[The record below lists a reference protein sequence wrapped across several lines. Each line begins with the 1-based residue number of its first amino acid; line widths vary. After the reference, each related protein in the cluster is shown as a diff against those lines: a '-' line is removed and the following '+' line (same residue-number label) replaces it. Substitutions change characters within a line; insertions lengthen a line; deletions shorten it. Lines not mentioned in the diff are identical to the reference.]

1 MKNIL
6 LMNFGGIGD
15 EILFLPVV
23 KSLKEEYPDSEMTL
37 ILEPRSASIQAISA
51 DINHIIKCDIKAG
64 GFKKYL
70 NVLKLIFEVRK
81 KKYDFVVASGSSPLV
96 AVLCFLFGVNKR
108 YGYQSKTSFL
118 HTKAVKLNK
127 NQYAGNMYHD
137 LISPISNK
145 ACALPQITLNA
156 DYEMPFTGDFIALHP
171 GVSKM
176 SVMKNMIKCPEA
188 SFWRE
193 LIEGILSKG
202 KRVVLLGGPD
212 DDEIISQIGNFES
225 VNFCNL
231 YGKTKNLQELA
242 SIISK
247 SSAFICAD
255 SAPMHIAVALN
266 KNVFAIFGP
275 TDDKK
280 LIPSADN
287 FKVIKGGKCDLQP
300 CLWERRQTTCEA
312 LCCLKIN
319 PEEIIS
325 RI

>member
-23 KSLKEEYPDSEMTL
+23 KSLKEDFQNSEITL
-37 ILEPRSASIQAISA
+37 ILEPRSASIQALSDNITRV
-51 DINHIIKCDIKAG
+51 IKCDIKAC

-81 KKYDFVVASGSSPLV
+81 NKYDFVVASGSSPLV
-96 AVLCFLFGVNKR
+96 AILCFLFGVPKR
-108 YGYQSKTSFL
+108 YGFKSKTSFL
-118 HTKAVKLNK
+118 CTNDVKLNK
-127 NQYAGNMYHD
+127 NQYAGQMYHD
-137 LISPISNK
+137 LIAPISNK
-145 ACALPQITLNA
+145 VCVLPQITLKA
-156 DYEMPFTGDFIALHP
+156 DFEMPFSGDFVALHP

-176 SVMKNMIKCPEA
+176 SVMKNMIKCPSA
-188 SFWRE
+188 PFWRE
-193 LIEGILSKG
+193 LIEGILAKG
-202 KRVVLLGGPD
+202 ERVVLLGGPD
-212 DDEIISQIGNFES
+212 DEEIISQIGNFENE
-225 VNFCNL
+225 NFYNL

-266 KNVFAIFGP
+266 KKIFAIFGP

-280 LIPSADN
+280 LIPNAEN
-287 FKVIKGGKCDLQP
+287 FKVIKGAKCDLKP
-300 CLWERRQTTCEA
+300 CLWARRQTTCNTLA
-312 LCCLKIN
+312 CLKIN
-319 PEEIIS
+319 PNDIIS
-325 RI
+325 QI

>member
-23 KSLKEEYPDSEMTL
+23 KSLKEEFKESEISL
-37 ILEPRSASIQAISA
+37 ILEPRSASIQALSD
-51 DINHIIKCDIKAG
+51 DIAHVIKCDIKAS
-64 GFKKYL
+64 GFRKYL

-81 KKYDFVVASGSSPLV
+81 NKYDFVVASGSSPLV
-96 AVLCFLFGVNKR
+96 AVLCLLFGVPKR
-108 YGYQSKTSFL
+108 YGFKSKTSFL
-118 HTKAVKLNK
+118 HTADVLLNK
-127 NQYAGNMYHD
+127 GQYAGNMYHD
-137 LISPISNK
+137 LISPISDK
-145 ACALPQITLNA
+145 ICALPQISLKTN
-156 DYEMPFTGDFIALHP
+156 YEMPFDGDFVALHP

-176 SVMKNMIKCPEA
+176 SVMKNMTKCPSA
-188 SFWRE
+188 PFWRE
-193 LIEGILSKG
+193 LIEGILAKG
-202 KRVVLLGGPD
+202 KKVVLLGGPD

-225 VNFCNL
+225 ENFYNL

-266 KNVFAIFGP
+266 KNIFAIFGP

-280 LIPSADN
+280 LIPNAEN
-287 FKVIKGGKCDLQP
+287 FKVIKGAKCDMQP
-300 CLWERRQTTCEA
+300 CLWARRQTTCET
-312 LCCLKIN
+312 LECLKIN
-319 PEEIIS
+319 PNDIIS
-325 RI
+325 QI

>member
-23 KSLKEEYPDSEMTL
+23 KSLKEEFSDSEITL
-37 ILEPRSASIQAISA
+37 ILEPRSASIQALSN
-51 DINHIIKCDIKAG
+51 DINHIIKCDIKASG
-64 GFKKYL
+64 LKKYL
-70 NVLKLIFEVRK
+70 NVLKLVFEVRK

-96 AVLCFLFGVNKR
+96 AILCFLFGTPKR
-108 YGYQSKTSFL
+108 YGYASKTSFL

-127 NQYAGNMYHD
+127 KQYAGNMYHD
-137 LISPISNK
+137 LIAPISNK
-145 ACALPQITLNA
+145 VCALPQIALNV
-156 DYEMPFTGDFIALHP
+156 DYKLPFDGDFVALHP

-188 SFWRE
+188 TFWRE
-193 LIEGILSKG
+193 LIQGILAKG
-202 KRVVLLGGPD
+202 KKVVLLGGPD
-212 DDEIISQIGNFES
+212 DDEIISQIGNFEDD
-225 VNFCNL
+225 NFYNL
-231 YGKTKNLQELA
+231 YGATKNLQELA

-266 KNVFAIFGP
+266 KNIFAIFGP

-287 FKVIKGGKCDLQP
+287 FRVIKAGKCSLQP
-300 CLWERRQTTCEA
+300 CLWEKRQTTCES
-312 LCCLKIN
+312 LECLKIN
-319 PEEIIS
+319 PEDIIS
-325 RI
+325 KI

>member
-23 KSLKEEYPDSEMTL
+23 KSLKEEFSESEITL
-37 ILEPRSASIQAISA
+37 ILEPRSASIQALSD

-81 KKYDFVVASGSSPLV
+81 NKYDFVIASGSSPLV
-96 AVLCFLFGVNKR
+96 AVLCFLFGVSKR
-108 YGYQSKTSFL
+108 YGYKSKTSFL
-118 HTKAVKLNK
+118 HTQAVELNK
-127 NQYAGNMYHD
+127 KQYAGNMYHD
-137 LISPISNK
+137 LIAPVSNK
-145 ACALPQITLNA
+145 ACALPQITLHAN
-156 DYEMPFTGDFIALHP
+156 YEMPFAGEFVALHP

-176 SVMKNMIKCPEA
+176 SVLKNMIKCPEA

-193 LIEGILSKG
+193 LIEGILAKG

-225 VNFCNL
+225 ENFYNL

-266 KNVFAIFGP
+266 KNIFAIFGP

-280 LIPSADN
+280 LIPNADN
-287 FKVIKGGKCDLQP
+287 FKVIKGAKCDEKP
-300 CLWERRQTTCEA
+300 CLWDRRQTTCES
-312 LCCLKIN
+312 LDCLKID
-319 PEEIIS
+319 PREIIS
-325 RI
+325 KI

>member
-23 KSLKEEYPDSEMTL
+23 KSLKEEYPDSQITL
-37 ILEPRSASIQAISA
+37 VLEPRSASIQALSN
-51 DINHIIKCDIKAG
+51 DINRVIKCDIKAG

-81 KKYDFVVASGSSPLV
+81 NKYDFVVASGSSPLV
-96 AVLCFLFGVNKR
+96 AVLCFLFGVRKR
-108 YGYQSKTSFL
+108 YGYTSKTSFL

-127 NQYAGNMYHD
+127 GQYAGNMYHD
-137 LISPISNK
+137 LISPITSK
-145 ACALPQITLNA
+145 TCALPQITLNT
-156 DYEMPFTGDFIALHP
+156 DYKMPFEGEFVALHP

-176 SVMKNMIKCPEA
+176 SVAKNMIKCPNA
-188 SFWRE
+188 QFWRE
-193 LIEGILSKG
+193 LIAGILEKG

-212 DDEIISQIGNFES
+212 DNEIISQIGNFENE
-225 VNFCNL
+225 NFCNL

-255 SAPMHIAVALN
+255 SAPMHIGVALN
-266 KNVFAIFGP
+266 KNIFAIFGP

-280 LIPSADN
+280 LIPTADN
-287 FKVIKGGKCDLQP
+287 FKVIKAGKCKLQP
-300 CLWERRQTTCEA
+300 CLWEKRQTTCSDLE
-312 LCCLKIN
+312 CLKIN
-319 PEEIIS
+319 PDDIIS
-325 RI
+325 KI